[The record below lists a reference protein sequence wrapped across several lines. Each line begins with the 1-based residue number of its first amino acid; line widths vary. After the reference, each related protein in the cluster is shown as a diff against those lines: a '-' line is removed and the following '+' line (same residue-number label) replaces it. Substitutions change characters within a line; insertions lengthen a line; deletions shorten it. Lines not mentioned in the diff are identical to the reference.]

1 MQVFE
6 FYFNPRA
13 REDEIYQAFLY
24 EPANVL
30 ERKLGSLYLVG
41 NLSKVLPQ
49 NINFLEKLSSQIKKR
64 YYSLS
69 AHSSEKALRESLAKT
84 NEFLADEVQKEN
96 VDWLGNLTLAV
107 CTIKD
112 YIFNF
117 TLVGD
122 IKIFLLRSGKI
133 IDIGKNLELE
143 GVEPWPL
150 KVFGNIVTGKLS
162 QKDKILILTKEVF
175 DFFSEQ
181 NILQEIAK
189 LDPLD
194 EKKLKGILK
203 NKEKLF
209 SEISGAFLLVDLSE
223 EITGKGKI
231 AFEKGLPT
239 FSLSQIFAPLTKL
252 KLPALPGIRLP
263 QVSSPLKK
271 IRTPRVPEIKSSVN
285 LKRNLIIVLG
295 LVVILIFGGFF
306 ARMQNEKEKVT
317 ARDIIEKVKT
327 KVDWADRSLA
337 IKDKDKANQF
347 YQEACQEI
355 LPLTKTDNPLKKEAL
370 DLKGKIEGQL
380 FTLNQLEKITDPE
393 TLFDST
399 EINFIPQEI
408 ILSQGKIY
416 LFSPATPNIYQL
428 DINKKSGEFIQTD
441 KKFSLAAS
449 LYNATVLFYLRP
461 DSISSLNGAQL
472 GGSTVLKN
480 PYPDFYFDSLS
491 VFGFNLYFLDNK
503 KGEIVKYFF
512 QEGQSEISG
521 KLWLND
527 KAKKPI
533 GAKSIAV
540 DGSLWVLNNDNS
552 VDKFYGGNFQET
564 VQLKFFPYAEDFSKI
579 LAFEGLPYF
588 YILEPIQ
595 KRVIILGKGGQV
607 IKQFQSDKFDNL
619 KDFTVS
625 ENGKTIYLLN
635 GLKIYKVS
643 F

>member
-49 NINFLEKLSSQIKKR
+49 NINFLEKLSSHIKKR

-84 NEFLADEVQKEN
+84 NEFLADEVQREN

-122 IKIFLLRSGKI
+122 IKIFLLRGGKI

-175 DFFSEQ
+175 DFFTEQ

-209 SEISGAFLLVDLSE
+209 SEISGAFLLLDLSE

-231 AFEKGLPT
+231 AFEKGIPT

-271 IRTPRVPEIKSSVN
+271 IRTPRVPEIRSPAN
-285 LKRNLIIVLG
+285 FKRNLIIVLG
-295 LVVILIFGGFF
+295 LVVILIIGGFF
-306 ARMQNEKEKVT
+306 ARMQNEKEKV
-317 ARDIIEKVKT
+317 AAGDIIEKVKT
-327 KVDWADRSLA
+327 KVDWADRSLS

-347 YQEACQEI
+347 YQEAWQEI
-355 LPLTKTDNPLKKEAL
+355 LPLTKTDNPRKKEAL
-370 DLKGKIEGQL
+370 DLKEKIEGQL

-416 LFSPATPNIYQL
+416 LFSPANPNIYQL
-428 DINKKSGEFIQTD
+428 DINNKSSEFIQTD

-449 LYNATVLFYLRP
+449 LYNAPVLFYLRP
-461 DSISSLNGAQL
+461 DLIFSLNGAQL

-491 VFGFNLYFLDNK
+491 AFGFNLYFLDSK

-540 DGSLWVLNNDNS
+540 DGSLWVLNKDNS

-564 VQLKFFPYAEDFSKI
+564 VQLNFFPYAEDFSKI

-588 YILEPIQ
+588 YILEPAQ
-595 KRVIILGKGGQV
+595 KRVIILGKGGQI

-625 ENGKTIYLLN
+625 ENGKTIYLLS